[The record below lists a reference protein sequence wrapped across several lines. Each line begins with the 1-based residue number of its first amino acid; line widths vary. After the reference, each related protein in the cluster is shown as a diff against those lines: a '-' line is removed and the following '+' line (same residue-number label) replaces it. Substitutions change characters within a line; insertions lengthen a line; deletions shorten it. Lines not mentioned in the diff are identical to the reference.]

1 MELLK
6 KNAVEIV
13 SLLKSGEIT
22 PLDCLNTLQKRI
34 SKIDGKVNALP
45 ILCFERAYENARK
58 LQKLPLDKRGV
69 LSGLPIPIK
78 DITDVSGVRCTS
90 GSNIFKN
97 FVPKKSD
104 EIVKRIESNGGIV
117 FAKSNTAELATGGN
131 TFNELFGATLN
142 PWNTKLSSAGSSGGA
157 AVSVATGMSW
167 VAHGTDN
174 AGSIRSPSSFCGT
187 VGLRPSIG
195 RVSSSLYNKVDSN
208 FTVNGPIARNV
219 ADAGLLL
226 DAMIG
231 ESYNNPLSLK
241 KEPHTFLS
249 QSLSPKKPIKIAFSL
264 DLGITPVSSDVKT
277 VLFDFI
283 RKLEYEG
290 IIVEENHPNLQNAS
304 TCYQTLR
311 ALDFYISMKDLY
323 EDHKKHLKPEV
334 IWNLEKGMNL
344 KAEEIAIAEGY
355 RLEIVNNMQK
365 FFQEY
370 DLLICPSTIST
381 PYPVGER
388 YLKEC
393 NGQKF
398 DTYIDWLMIASAI
411 TLSCSPAISIP
422 GGFTK
427 DTLPVGI
434 QIISSIRNEADLLSK
449 SAFIEKVINLK
460 NYFPV
465 SPN

>member
-13 SLLKSGEIT
+13 SLLKSGEIS
-22 PLDCLNTLQKRI
+22 PLDCLEALEKRI
-34 SKIDGKVNALP
+34 SKIDYKVNALP
-45 ILCFERAYENARK
+45 ILCFERAYEKAKK
-58 LQKLPLDKRGV
+58 LLQLPQNKRGV

-97 FVPKKSD
+97 FIPKKSD
-104 EIVKRIESNGGIV
+104 EIVKRIENNGGIV

-142 PWNTKLSSAGSSGGA
+142 PWNTELSSAGSSGGA

-195 RVSSSLYNKVDSN
+195 RVSSSLYSKVDSN

-219 ADAGLLL
+219 ADVGLLL
-226 DAMIG
+226 DAMTG
-231 ESYNNPLSLK
+231 ESFNNPISLK
-241 KEPHTFLS
+241 KENYSFLS
-249 QSLSPKKPIKIAFSL
+249 KSLSPKKPIKIAYSL
-264 DLGITPVSSDVKT
+264 DLGITPVNSDVKK
-277 VLFDFI
+277 VLLDFI
-283 RKLEYEG
+283 KKLEYEG
-290 IIVEENHPNLQNAS
+290 IIVEENHPNLKNAS
-304 TCYQTLR
+304 SCYQTLR

-323 EDHKKHLKPEV
+323 KNHKKHLKPEV
-334 IWNLEKGMNL
+334 IWNVEKGKNL
-344 KAEEIAIAEGY
+344 KAEEIAMAENL
-355 RLEIVNNMQK
+355 RLEIVNNMQN
-365 FFQEY
+365 FFNDY

-381 PYPVGER
+381 PYPVGQR
-388 YLKEC
+388 YLEEC
-393 NGQKF
+393 DGQKF
-398 DTYIDWLMIASAI
+398 DTYIDWLIIASAI

-427 DTLPVGI
+427 DNLPVGV
-434 QIISSIRNEADLLSK
+434 QIISSIRNEANLLSK
-449 SAFIEKVINLK
+449 SAFIEKVINLE
-460 NYFPV
+460 NYFPI
-465 SPN
+465 SPK